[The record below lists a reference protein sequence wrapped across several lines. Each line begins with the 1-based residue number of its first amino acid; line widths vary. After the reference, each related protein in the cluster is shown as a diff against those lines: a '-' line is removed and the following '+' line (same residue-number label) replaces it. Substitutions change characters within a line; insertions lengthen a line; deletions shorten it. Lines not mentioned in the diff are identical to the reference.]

1 MKKESNIIRIHTG
14 DRLATMM
21 VYLDSVEAGGAT
33 AFPNTGTRISVK
45 KGDAAFWINMRPSG
59 LTDG

>member
-1 MKKESNIIRIHTG
+1 
-14 DRLATMM
+14 M